1 MAETLLSLWVDFLFI
16 FDGLC
21 ILLALFLYYKVEE
34 GYRDIAF
41 FVLCF
46 FVVSDVVAHHFF
58 MGLRTA
64 KGNGWIIYQLY
75 NFVIVAIMWKI
86 WNMMSALFILFV
98 LGVNVLL
105 NIVVSYYFISN
116 AIPKLLYTIYP
127 YPAGFLMLL
136 CLFFLW
142 MVGYGIRLSN
152 SKSNHTGIIDPLLRV
167 CLGRYYRVQIQGDK
181 R

>member
-1 MAETLLSLWVDFLFI
+1 MMSLWNDFLFI

-21 ILLALFLYYKVEE
+21 ILTAMFLFYKVEE

-46 FVVSDVVAHHFF
+46 FVISDAVAHHFF
-58 MGLRTA
+58 MDIRNA
-64 KGNGWIIYQLY
+64 NNWIIYQLY
-75 NFVIVAIMWKI
+75 NFVIILIMWRI
-86 WNMMSALFILFV
+86 WNMVSALFILYV
-98 LGVNVLL
+98 LGANVLL

-116 AIPKLLYTIYP
+116 MVPKLIYTIYP

-136 CLFFLW
+136 CLFYLW
-142 MVGYGIRLSN
+142 MVSYGIRLSN
-152 SKSNHTGIIDPLLRV
+152 SKVNHTGIIDPLLRL
-167 CLGRYYRVQIQGDK
+167 CLGRYYRVHLQGST

>member
-1 MAETLLSLWVDFLFI
+1 M

-21 ILLALFLYYKVEE
+21 ILIAMFLFYKVEE
-34 GYRDIAF
+34 GYRDITF

-46 FVVSDVVAHHFF
+46 FVVSDVFF
-58 MGLRTA
+58 QYFFLDIRSA

-75 NFVIVAIMWKI
+75 NAINIAIMIKI
-86 WNMMSALFILFV
+86 KPMAGSLFIKRV
-98 LGVNVLL
+98 LLANVLL

-116 AIPKLLYTIYP
+116 LVPKLVYTIYP

-136 CLFFLW
+136 CLFYLW
-142 MVGYGIRLSN
+142 MVGYGIRLCN
-152 SKSNHTGIIDPLLRV
+152 SKVNHTGLICSLLQY
-167 CLGRYYRVQIQGDK
+167 CLCNRGGGRLENRVQTSGLK